1 MLSALERREEYFP
14 RRKAL
19 MVCVSRGDFFPLAV
33 PPGRSENL
41 LKEVYQM
48 CLRSFRFYT
57 TEFLPWQ

>member
-1 MLSALERREEYFP
+1 MLSSLERREKYIP
-14 RRKAL
+14 RRRAL
-19 MVCVSRGDFFPLAV
+19 MVCVSRDVFFSLAV